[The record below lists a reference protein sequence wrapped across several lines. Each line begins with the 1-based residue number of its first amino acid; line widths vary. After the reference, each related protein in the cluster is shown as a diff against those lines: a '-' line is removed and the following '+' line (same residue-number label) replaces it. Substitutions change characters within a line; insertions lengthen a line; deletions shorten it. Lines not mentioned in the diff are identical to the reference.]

1 MRMEGR
7 NGDSNAVYK
16 HDRKKMVRRFYPILL
31 NGIRT
36 ILTPV
41 IFIVF
46 SYLVVRFHSKS
57 LWGGFVDY
65 LLFFYLATLIYN
77 WGSKDFLSRA
87 FSEKP
92 KELIHVWQVHFM
104 ARLPLLLVTLAI
116 VPFFFETETQLYFI
130 LWLIAGFI
138 NNAFIPVYTYK
149 RDFGKVILTEIL
161 SFSLLVFLLLRSVQE
176 LTVVDLV
183 YYYALSQVLK
193 AVVYALIYASY
204 FRFSKVQYDARLLLL
219 SLPFFLMGCAGFM
232 QSKVDLYLF
241 GFFHN
246 DALLG
251 EYQIISGFFIF
262 SQSIAT
268 ILLLPYL
275 KNIYRMKALSIRSL
289 KQRMIWVG
297 FVLNAIVVAVIYWAL
312 SLFFKIELS
321 SLELLAG
328 FFIGWPSYVYVMHI
342 FYLFK
347 QKAERTVLL
356 ISLVSLCFNFI
367 LSLVLLSL
375 DVGILG
381 VLIANSIAQ
390 IVAMFLYLTKKI
402 DDDLFKKVK

>member
-1 MRMEGR
+1 MRMEGQ
-7 NGDSNAVYK
+7 NGDSNTVYK
-16 HDRKKMVRRFYPILL
+16 HDRKKLVRRFYPILL

-65 LLFFYLATLIYN
+65 LLFFYLATLISN

-92 KELIHVWQVHFM
+92 KELINVWQAHLM
-104 ARLPLLLVTLAI
+104 ARVPLLLVTIAV
-116 VPFFFETETQLYFI
+116 VPFFFDVETQLYFI

-149 RDFGKVILTEIL
+149 RDFGKVILTEL
-161 SFSLLVFLLLRSVQE
+161 LGFSLLVFLILSSSQE
-176 LTVVDLV
+176 LTVAGLV

-193 AVVYALIYASY
+193 AAVYALIYLSY
-204 FRFSKVQYDARLLLL
+204 FRFSKVQFDARLLLL

-289 KQRMIWVG
+289 KQRMVWVG
-297 FVLNAIVVAVIYWAL
+297 FVLNAIVVAAIYWAL
-312 SLFFKIELS
+312 SLFFEIELS
-321 SLELLAG
+321 PLELLAG

-356 ISLVSLCFNFI
+356 ICLVSLCFNFI

-381 VLIANSIAQ
+381 VLIANSVAQ
-390 IVAMFLYLTKKI
+390 LVAMFLYLRKKI
-402 DDDLFKKVK
+402 DDDLFKKAK

>member
-1 MRMEGR
+1 MEGQ
-7 NGDSNAVYK
+7 NGDLNTVYK
-16 HDRKKMVRRFYPILL
+16 HDRKKLVRRFYPILL

-65 LLFFYLATLIYN
+65 LLFFYLATLISN

-92 KELIHVWQVHFM
+92 KELINVWQAHLM
-104 ARLPLLLVTLAI
+104 ARVPLLLLTIAV
-116 VPFFFETETQLYFI
+116 VPFFFDVETQLYFI

-149 RDFGKVILTEIL
+149 RDFGKVILTEFL
-161 SFSLLVFLLLRSVQE
+161 GFSLLVFLILSSSQE
-176 LTVVDLV
+176 LTVAGLV

-193 AVVYALIYASY
+193 AAVYALIYLSY
-204 FRFSKVQYDARLLLL
+204 FRFSKVQFDARLLLL

-289 KQRMIWVG
+289 KQRMVWVG
-297 FVLNAIVVAVIYWAL
+297 FVLNAIVVAAIYWAL
-312 SLFFKIELS
+312 SLFFEIELS
-321 SLELLAG
+321 PLELLAG

-356 ISLVSLCFNFI
+356 ICLVSLCFNFI

-381 VLIANSIAQ
+381 VLIANSVAQ
-390 IVAMFLYLTKKI
+390 LVAMFLYLRKKI
-402 DDDLFKKVK
+402 DDDLFKKAK

>member
-1 MRMEGR
+1 VGMDKQ
-7 NGDSNAVYK
+7 NGAPHRGIK
-16 HDRKKMVRRFYPILL
+16 QDRKKIVRRFYPILL

-36 ILTPV
+36 VLTPI

-46 SYLVVRFHSKS
+46 SYLVVHYHSKE

-65 LLFFYLATLIYN
+65 LLFFYLATLISN
-77 WGSKDFLSRA
+77 WGSKDYLSRS

-92 KELIHVWQVHFM
+92 KSLIQEWQAHFL
-104 ARLPLLLVTLAI
+104 ARLPLLLLTICI
-116 VPFFFETETQLYFI
+116 VPFVFDQSAQGYLI
-130 LWLIAGFI
+130 LWLIAGFV

-149 RDFGKVILTEIL
+149 RDFGKVILTELIGFALLVYLIL
-161 SFSLLVFLLLRSVQE
+161 SATHD
-176 LTVVDLV
+176 LTVADLV
-183 YYYALSQVLK
+183 YYYALSQLAKTLVFS
-193 AVVYALIYASY
+193 AIYLTF
-204 FRFSKVQYDARLLLL
+204 FRFTEPQFKIGLLLL
-219 SLPFFLMGCAGFM
+219 SLPFFLMGCSGFM

-246 DALLG
+246 DTLLG

-275 KNIYRMKALSIRSL
+275 KNIYRMKAMSIRSL
-289 KQRMIWVG
+289 KQRMIWIG
-297 FVLNAIVVAVIYWAL
+297 FVLNAAVVTAIYFAL

-321 SLELLAG
+321 VLEAAVG

-347 QKAERTVLL
+347 QNAERTVLL

-375 DVGILG
+375 EVAILG
-381 VLIANSIAQ
+381 VLIANAIAQ
-390 IVAMFLYLTKKI
+390 IVAMLLYLSKKI
-402 DDDLFKKVK
+402 DDDLFKKD

>member
-1 MRMEGR
+1 MRMEGQ
-7 NGDSNAVYK
+7 NGDSNTVYK
-16 HDRKKMVRRFYPILL
+16 HDRKKLVRRFYPILL

-65 LLFFYLATLIYN
+65 LLFFYLATLISN

-92 KELIHVWQVHFM
+92 KELINVWQAHLM
-104 ARLPLLLVTLAI
+104 ARVPLLLVTIAV
-116 VPFFFETETQLYFI
+116 VPFFFEVETQLYFI

-149 RDFGKVILTEIL
+149 RDFGKVILTEL
-161 SFSLLVFLLLRSVQE
+161 LGFSLLVFLILSSSQE
-176 LTVVDLV
+176 LTVADLV

-193 AVVYALIYASY
+193 AAVYALIYLSY
-204 FRFSKVQYDARLLLL
+204 FRFSKVQFDARLLLL

-246 DALLG
+246 DTLLG

-289 KQRMIWVG
+289 KQRMVWVG
-297 FVLNAIVVAVIYWAL
+297 FVLNAIVVAAIYWAL
-312 SLFFKIELS
+312 SLFFEIELS
-321 SLELLAG
+321 PLELLAG

-356 ISLVSLCFNFI
+356 ICLVSLCFNFI

-381 VLIANSIAQ
+381 VLIANSVAQ
-390 IVAMFLYLTKKI
+390 LVAMFLYLRKKI
-402 DDDLFKKVK
+402 DDDLFKKAK

>member
-1 MRMEGR
+1 MRMEGQ
-7 NGDSNAVYK
+7 NGDLNTVYK
-16 HDRKKMVRRFYPILL
+16 HDRKKLVRRFYPILL

-65 LLFFYLATLIYN
+65 LLFFYLATLISN

-92 KELIHVWQVHFM
+92 KELINVWQAHLM
-104 ARLPLLLVTLAI
+104 ARVPLLLLTIAV
-116 VPFFFETETQLYFI
+116 VPFFFDVETQLYFI

-149 RDFGKVILTEIL
+149 RDFGKVILTEFL
-161 SFSLLVFLLLRSVQE
+161 GFSLLVFLILSSSQE
-176 LTVVDLV
+176 LTVAGLV

-193 AVVYALIYASY
+193 AAVYALIYLSY
-204 FRFSKVQYDARLLLL
+204 FRFSKVQFDARLLLL

-289 KQRMIWVG
+289 KQRMVWVG
-297 FVLNAIVVAVIYWAL
+297 FVLNAIVVAAIYWAL
-312 SLFFKIELS
+312 SLFFEIELS
-321 SLELLAG
+321 PLELLAG

-356 ISLVSLCFNFI
+356 ICLVSLCFNFI

-381 VLIANSIAQ
+381 VLIANSVAQ
-390 IVAMFLYLTKKI
+390 LVAMFLYLRKKI
-402 DDDLFKKVK
+402 DDDLFKKAK

>member
-1 MRMEGR
+1 MEGR